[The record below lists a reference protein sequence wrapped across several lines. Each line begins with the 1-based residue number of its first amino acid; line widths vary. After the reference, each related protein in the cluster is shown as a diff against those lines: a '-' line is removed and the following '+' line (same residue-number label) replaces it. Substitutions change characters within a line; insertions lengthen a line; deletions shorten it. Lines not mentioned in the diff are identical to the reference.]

1 MHYILVSDAISEEG
15 LAPLLEMEDAEII
28 QKRVDDPEVPLD
40 KIEAL
45 LVRSA
50 TKVDEELMEKMPSLK
65 IIARAGVG
73 VDNIDVQAATKR
85 GIIVVNAPDG
95 NTISAAEHTFAMM
108 ASLMRNIPQ
117 AHQSV
122 KNLEWK
128 RNAFVGTELY
138 GKTLGIIG
146 LGRIGSEIAKRAKA
160 FGMSVHVFDPFLTK
174 ERAQQM
180 GIISG
185 SLDDVLMNADIITV
199 HTPLTPKT
207 KGLLNEQTLSKT
219 KKVFFF

>member
-1 MHYILVSDAISEEG
+1 MEMHYILVSDAISEEG

-108 ASLMRNIPQ
+108 ASLMRNILR
-117 AHQSV
+117 HINRS
-122 KNLEWK
+122 KIWN
-128 RNAFVGTELY
+128 
-138 GKTLGIIG
+138 GKGMRL
-146 LGRIGSEIAKRAKA
+146 LALSYMAKHLA
-160 FGMSVHVFDPFLTK
+160 
-174 ERAQQM
+174 
-180 GIISG
+180 
-185 SLDDVLMNADIITV
+185 
-199 HTPLTPKT
+199 
-207 KGLLNEQTLSKT
+207 LSA
-219 KKVFFF
+219 